1 MYQYLQEELEQ
12 LRSKIIRM
20 GSLVETQIGDSFR
33 ALFTGD
39 TELADIVIKRDDEI
53 DKFEVRIDK
62 HCQRIFALTQPVAY
76 DLRLIMASLMIN
88 TDLERMGD
96 LAVNIS
102 AKTKYLSDF
111 VDLLH
116 DMEIDELAGKVHT
129 VVKMSIDCFVNGDS
143 ELAREIIRVD
153 KEIDRLE
160 SEIFYLLTERMKEDN
175 SNIVPCSHI
184 LTLTRN
190 IERLA
195 DHASNIAEDVI
206 FLIDAK
212 IMKHAKEGLKGSR
225 EGDQQTPQ

>member
-20 GSLVETQIGDSFR
+20 GSLVEKQIGDAFA

-39 TELADIVIKRDDEI
+39 TELADAVLKRDDEV

-102 AKTKYLSDF
+102 LKTKYLSDF
-111 VDLLH
+111 DELFHEVKL
-116 DMEIDELAGKVHT
+116 DELAGKVHS

-143 ELAREIIRVD
+143 ELAREVIIVD

-160 SEIFYLLTERMKEDN
+160 SSIFDLLTEKMKEDN
-175 SNIVPCSHI
+175 EMIVPCSHI

-212 IMKHAKEGLKGSR
+212 IMKHAKELHKKS
-225 EGDQQTPQ
+225 EGNEQSG

>member
-33 ALFTGD
+33 ALFSSD
-39 TELADIVIKRDDEI
+39 IELSEAVIQKDDEV

-96 LAVNIS
+96 LAVSVAIK
-102 AKTKYLSDF
+102 AKVLSDHG
-111 VDLLH
+111 DLLH
-116 DMEIDELAGKVHT
+116 DMRIDELAGKVHT
-129 VVKMSIDCFVNGDS
+129 VVRMSIDCFVNGDS
-143 ELAREIIRVD
+143 DLAKEIIRVD
-153 KEIDRLE
+153 NEIDSLE
-160 SEIFYLLTERMKEDN
+160 GNIFGLLTAKMQEDN
-175 SNIVPCSHI
+175 SMIVPCSHI

-195 DHASNIAEDVI
+195 DHAANIAEDVI

-212 IMKHAKEGLKGSR
+212 IMKHSKDMHKDSRKGDSQ
-225 EGDQQTPQ
+225 G